1 MRNML
6 RFLKGYE
13 KESILAPLFKML
25 EACFELL
32 VPLVVAN
39 IIDVGIKNG
48 DLAYI
53 GKQCGLM
60 VLLAVVGMAS
70 SLTAQYFAAKAA
82 LGYGTALRGALFRHI
97 DTLSYTELDGIGTP
111 TLVTRITSD
120 VNQLQN
126 GVNMTLRL
134 LLRCPF
140 IVIGALILAFVISPT
155 MGFWFVLVT
164 LAISLVVWL
173 IMRVTVPQY
182 RAAQNTLDKVTLLTR
197 ENYVGARVVRAFAR
211 QDDEIADFTAV
222 NDKLKTFQ
230 LTAGRISALMTPLT
244 YLIVN
249 LGVIAILMR
258 GGLQVNSGALTQGE
272 IIALINY
279 MNQILINLLRI
290 ADLVVSV
297 TRALA
302 SGIRVSEILNT
313 KSTMTDPA
321 AAALAPA
328 AGAPAVAFDHVGFT
342 YHGAGA
348 PSLTDISFAAQNGQ
362 TIGVIGGTGSGKSTL
377 MEAVAV
383 VCGFCAEGGGRN
395 FQLETRATHSGL
407 WRYLRAEN
415 GQMIGIVPQRAVLF
429 TGTIRDN
436 MQWACPDAT
445 DEQIWQALEIA
456 QAADFVRGK
465 PKGLDEPVET
475 AGRNFSGG
483 QRQRLTI
490 ARALVPHPQVLI
502 LDDSSSAL
510 DFATDAALRKALKEQ
525 THGMT
530 VFIVSQRASAVQRAD
545 RILVL
550 DDGNL
555 VGSGTHANLLKT
567 CDVYREIC
575 LSQLSRE
582 EVEKT
587 L

>member
-39 IIDVGIKNG
+39 IIDVGIKSG

-82 LGYGTALRGALFRHI
+82 LGYGTALRGTLFRHI

-377 MEAVAV
+377 INLIPRFYDCTSGSVDLFGHAVQQY
-383 VCGFCAEGGGRN
+383 GFA
-395 FQLETRATHSGL
+395 QLR
-407 WRYLRAEN
+407 
-415 GQMIGIVPQRAVLF
+415 QMIGIVPQRAVLF

-436 MQWACPDAT
+436 MQCACPDAT

>member
-1 MRNML
+1 ML
-6 RFLKGYE
+6 KLFRYLKNYK
-13 KESILAPLFKML
+13 KESIIGPLFKL
-25 EACFELL
+25 IEACFELA
-32 VPLVVAN
+32 VPIVMAN
-39 IIDVGIKNG
+39 IIDVGIKNQ
-48 DLAYI
+48 DKPYI
-53 GKQCGLM
+53 YKMGGVL
-60 VLLAVVGMAS
+60 VLLAFCGLACV
-70 SLTAQYFAAKAA
+70 LTAQYFAAKAS
-82 LGYGTALRGALFRHI
+82 LGFGTALRRDLFKHI
-97 DTLSYTELDGIGTP
+97 NSLSYAEIDSVGSH
-111 TLVTRITSD
+111 TLVTRMTADINTA
-120 VNQLQN
+120 QQ
-126 GVNMTLRL
+126 GVNILLRL
-134 LLRCPF
+134 FLRSPF
-140 IVIGALILAFVISPT
+140 IVLGSIIMAFSISVKLTLIFLIIAPCLAYVIY
-155 MGFWFVLVT
+155 
-164 LAISLVVWL
+164 L
-173 IMRVTVPQY
+173 IMHITIPQY
-182 RAAQNTLDKVTLLTR
+182 KNIQKKLDKTNLMTSETLT
-197 ENYVGARVVRAFAR
+197 GARVIRAFSR
-211 QDDEIADFTAV
+211 QKDEEKEFADNTEE
-222 NDKLKTFQ
+222 LKRQ
-230 LTAGRISALMTPLT
+230 QIIAGRISALMNPAT
-244 YLIVN
+244 YVIVN
-249 LGVIAILMR
+249 FAIMAIIWF
-258 GGLQVNSGALTQGE
+258 GGKTVYTGFISQGE
-272 IIALINY
+272 VIALINY
-279 MNQILINLLRI
+279 MSQILLSLLRL

-313 KSTMTDPA
+313 KSTMSDPA

-377 MEAVAV
+377 INLIPRFYDCTSGSVELFGHAVQQY
-383 VCGFCAEGGGRN
+383 GFA
-395 FQLETRATHSGL
+395 QLR
-407 WRYLRAEN
+407 
-415 GQMIGIVPQRAVLF
+415 QMIGIVPQRAVLF

-555 VGSGTHANLLKT
+555 AGSGTHANLLKT

>member
-82 LGYGTALRGALFRHI
+82 LGYGTALREALFRHI

-377 MEAVAV
+377 INLIPRFYDCTSGSVELFGHAVQQY
-383 VCGFCAEGGGRN
+383 GFA
-395 FQLETRATHSGL
+395 QLR
-407 WRYLRAEN
+407 
-415 GQMIGIVPQRAVLF
+415 QMIGIVPQRAVLF